1 MLIYVAALMGARNWI
16 HTISGW
22 KGVFTGQ
29 GSFSWIALAVRI
41 VLGGIFIYAG
51 TMKLQD
57 PKAFARIISQYD
69 LVPESLLPV
78 IAIGLPGLEVI
89 AGIGLIWAFPGSLGV
104 ILGLLLF
111 FVGVLW
117 YGILRDLDVD
127 CGCFSAEELAKQGD
141 LWQAFY
147 RDLLMI
153 GASLFLFVS
162 RWWQSGRNRSLPLW
176 AKIKLTL

>member
-1 MLIYVAALMGARNWI
+1 MGARNWL
-16 HTISGW
+16 HTISNW
-22 KGVFTGQ
+22 KGA
-29 GSFSWIALAVRI
+29 FSEKGRLAWFVLAIRL

-51 TMKLQD
+51 TMKLMD

-69 LVPESLLPV
+69 LIPESLLPV
-78 IAIGLPGLEVI
+78 IAIGLPGLEVL
-89 AGIGLIWAFPGSLGV
+89 AGIGLIGAIPGSLGV
-104 ILGLLLF
+104 IFGLLML

-117 YGILRDLDVD
+117 YGILKDLDVD
-127 CGCFSAEELAKQGD
+127 CGCFSAEELKTQGD

-153 GASLFLFVS
+153 GTALFLFVS

-176 AKIKLTL
+176 AKIKLAL

>member
-1 MLIYVAALMGARNWI
+1 MGEKKESRWVSN
-16 HTISGW
+16 W
-22 KGVFTGQ
+22 KGGFPGR
-29 GSFSWIALAVRI
+29 GCFPWITLAVRV

-57 PKAFARIISQYD
+57 PKAFARSISQYD

-104 ILGLLLF
+104 ISSLLML

-117 YGILRDLDVD
+117 YGILKDLDVD

-147 RDLLMI
+147 RDFLMI
-153 GASLFLFVS
+153 GAALFLFVA
-162 RWWQSGRNRSLPLW
+162 RWVQSGRNKSLPLW